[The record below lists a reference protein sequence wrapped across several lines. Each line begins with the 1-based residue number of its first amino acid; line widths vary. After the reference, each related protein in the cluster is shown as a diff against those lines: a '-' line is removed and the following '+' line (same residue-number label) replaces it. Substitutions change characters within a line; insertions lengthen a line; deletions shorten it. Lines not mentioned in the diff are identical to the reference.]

1 MPAPVQ
7 RTLIVY
13 GNCQAQ
19 AVTAVLEKD
28 PIASSLF
35 RVVYVRSYDHP
46 TDSAQDVASEDVASC
61 ALLFEQHDR
70 RAFPHR
76 ELLPADAKVIKFP
89 SIDLSVLW
97 PFNSVNPYSVPEP
110 PDFPF
115 GRFPYGDR
123 VVLNCIDSG
132 MGVEKTLEYYF
143 TAWDSYAP
151 DLRRLFEVEA
161 ARIKARDARCDV
173 KMGDLVLSLF
183 GKKRMFWTVNHP
195 TPVILTELIE
205 RLIHAA
211 GVVNPV
217 LSDVDVE
224 ATMQTH
230 FGPRGPLG
238 IVNIPVHPK
247 VAEFYGLDW
256 YDYNEPNQNFDLT
269 QYTYEEYF
277 RAFAAHADAMRR
289 AGTLTLE
296 PVQP

>member
-1 MPAPVQ
+1 MSAPVK

-46 TDSAQDVASEDVASC
+46 AEGALDAANEDIASC

-70 RAFPHR
+70 RAFPFR
-76 ELLPADAKVIKFP
+76 DRLPADAKVIKFP
-89 SIDLSVLW
+89 SVDLSVLW
-97 PFNSVNPYSVPEP
+97 PFNSVNRYSVPEP
-110 PDFPF
+110 PVFPF

-123 VVLNCIDSG
+123 VILNCIDSG
-132 MGVEKTLEYYF
+132 MGVDETVEYYL
-143 TAWDSYAP
+143 TSWDDYAP
-151 DLRRLFEVEA
+151 DLGRLFQVET
-161 ARIKARDARCDV
+161 ARVKARDARCDV
-173 KMGDLVLSLF
+173 KMSDVVFNLF

-195 TPVILTELIE
+195 TPEILTELIE
-205 RLIHAA
+205 RLVHAA
-211 GVVNPV
+211 GIVNPV

-224 ATMQTH
+224 ATMQAH

-247 VAEFYGLDW
+247 VAEFYELSW
-256 YDYNEPNQNFDLT
+256 YDYNQPNQNFDLT

-289 AGTLTLE
+289 AGTLVAE
-296 PVQP
+296 PAQP